1 MTFLFPE
8 TAEERKAGVDPKLVF
23 PLKLWLLSWLPS
35 QRKRWNSS
43 TGLPQ
48 SDDKEDWVQLGDRKQ
63 TGSADQVSKRFIV
76 FSMFANAT
84 LIGVFLQNQ
93 NVINFVKQSG
103 VKPKPTLTWLT
114 HVFPPLVL
122 VSPRFCVFPLSTG
135 ATRFASSSDRFTAG
149 FFFLS

>member
-84 LIGVFLQNQ
+84 LIGVF
-93 NVINFVKQSG
+93 VCNFAKS
-103 VKPKPTLTWLT
+103 KRDKLCKTIRSKTKTNLDLAYAR
-114 HVFPPLVL
+114 FPALGIGFPAFL
-122 VSPRFCVFPLSTG
+122 RFP
-135 ATRFASSSDRFTAG
+135 A
-149 FFFLS
+149 